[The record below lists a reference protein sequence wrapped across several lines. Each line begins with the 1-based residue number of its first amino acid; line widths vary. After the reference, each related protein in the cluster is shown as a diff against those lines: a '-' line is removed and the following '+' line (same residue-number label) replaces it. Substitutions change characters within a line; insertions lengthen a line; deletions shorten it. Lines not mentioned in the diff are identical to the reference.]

1 MWEMT
6 DFLRVFCSTEH
17 LSLHVI
23 LAIKGWF
30 CSERCQSGLAVK
42 NRVWQPSYLQ
52 INKLPIFP
60 FLSIR
65 CDRNQS
71 RDIQPARQLAN
82 LASWEQRM
90 LISFGSCENPSR
102 PGNYDTSEIC
112 RSIAWSNTMIFR
124 LIMPD
129 YYHFFFFLQQS
140 LPLWTTKSLFW
151 LVILAGK
158 VWVHHSQAGLT
169 AGEVSGPGGD
179 PCCLPSCAVAHTNC
193 ENHGYK
199 REHAALCPPEFM
211 LLLDKKVSRQL
222 HINADVPFLVAI
234 FSPCLEAR
242 SPASCRALLY
252 LRLAAA
258 RPGASPAAACSCS
271 FAATCALH
279 AGHSSFAA

>member
-30 CSERCQSGLAVK
+30 CSERCQSGLEVK

-129 YYHFFFFLQQS
+129 YYHFFFS
-140 LPLWTTKSLFW
+140 SSSHCHCGPLNRYFGWLFW
-151 LVILAGK
+151 QARFEFIIHRQVSQLGRCQALEVI
-158 VWVHHSQAGLT
+158 
-169 AGEVSGPGGD
+169 P
-179 PCCLPSCAVAHTNC
+179 AV
-193 ENHGYK
+193 
-199 REHAALCPPEFM
+199 
-211 LLLDKKVSRQL
+211 
-222 HINADVPFLVAI
+222 
-234 FSPCLEAR
+234 
-242 SPASCRALLY
+242 
-252 LRLAAA
+252 
-258 RPGASPAAACSCS
+258 SPAA
-271 FAATCALH
+271 L
-279 AGHSSFAA
+279 